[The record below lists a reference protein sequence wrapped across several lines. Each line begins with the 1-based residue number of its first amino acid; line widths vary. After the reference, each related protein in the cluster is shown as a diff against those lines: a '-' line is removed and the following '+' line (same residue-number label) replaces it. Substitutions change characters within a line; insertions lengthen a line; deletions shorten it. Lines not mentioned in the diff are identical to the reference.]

1 VEPVF
6 SFRRFGYALGAMVVV
21 LAVGTLGFRA
31 SLHESWLQ
39 SFYRAVVSA
48 SLTGLDTVPPNDS
61 SRILT
66 IVLVLAGITI
76 FAYIGSL
83 LVEAIARGVI
93 GGMWAE
99 RRRRR
104 TIEGLRDHYIICG
117 FGRVG
122 RRAAEEFGH
131 EGAPFLVLDFS
142 LQAKEAAAEAGVLFV
157 EGNGTDDDDLREA
170 GVERARG
177 LIAASDDDADNL
189 YIALSARSVK
199 PDLFIVA
206 RASNE
211 DAAKKLR
218 LAGADRIVQPYQA
231 AGQVMANLILR
242 PQVSAFVDVVT
253 TASGT
258 DLRFEEIEV
267 TDASGQGGKSIRDLD
282 IRRQTGALIV
292 ALRKRDGSFD
302 TTPTPEAVLDVGD
315 VLIAAGT
322 EQELRALEG
331 IFAPRET
338 LAQGAD

>member
-6 SFRRFGYALGAMVVV
+6 SFRRFGYALGAMCIV
-21 LAVGTLGFRA
+21 LLIGTTGFRL
-31 SLHESWLQ
+31 SLHEPWLQ
-39 SFYRAVVSA
+39 SFYRAVVSS
-48 SLTGLDTVPPNDS
+48 SLTGLDTVPKNDS
-61 SRILT
+61 ARILT

-104 TIEGLRDHYIICG
+104 AIEAQRDHYIICG

-122 RRAAEEFGH
+122 RRVAEEFRH
-131 EGAPFLVLDFS
+131 EGAPFVVLDFNPE
-142 LQAKEAAAEAGVLFV
+142 AIEAAGEQDVLFI
-157 EGNGTDDDDLREA
+157 EGNGTDDEDLQRA
-170 GVERARG
+170 GLERARG
-177 LIAASDDDADNL
+177 LVAASDDDADNL
-189 YIALSARSVK
+189 YITLSARAAR
-199 PDLFIVA
+199 PDLLIVA

-211 DAAKKLR
+211 EAAKKLR

-231 AGQVMANLILR
+231 AGRVMASLMLR
-242 PQVSAFVDVVT
+242 PQVTAFVDVVT
-253 TASGT
+253 SASGS

-267 TDASGQGGKSIRDLD
+267 TEACRQGGKSIRDLD
-282 IRRQTGALIV
+282 IRRETGALIV

-302 TTPTPEAVLDVGD
+302 TTPTPDAVLEVGD

-322 EQELRALEG
+322 EDELRALEH
-331 IFAPRET
+331 IFAPRE
-338 LAQGAD
+338 AVAG

>member
-6 SFRRFGYALGAMVVV
+6 SFRRFGYAIGAMVGV
-21 LAVGTLGFRA
+21 LLFGTVAFHAVLD
-31 SLHESWLQ
+31 EEWLQ
-39 SFYRAVVSA
+39 SFYRAVVSS

-61 SRILT
+61 ARIVT

-76 FAYIGSL
+76 FAYIGTL

-93 GGMWAE
+93 GGMWAD

-104 TIEGLRDHYIICG
+104 AIEALRDHYIICG

-122 RRAAEEFGH
+122 RRVAEEFRH
-131 EGAPFLVLDFS
+131 EGAQYVVLDFS
-142 LQAKEAAAEAGVLFV
+142 PEAKEAAAEAGVLFV

-170 GVERARG
+170 GLERARG
-177 LIAASDDDADNL
+177 LIAASDNDADNL
-189 YIALSARSVK
+189 YITLSARSVK
-199 PDLFIVA
+199 DDLFIVA

-231 AGQVMANLILR
+231 AGRVMANLILR
-242 PQVSAFVDVVT
+242 PQVTAFVDVVT
-253 TASGT
+253 TASGN

-267 TDASGQGGKSIRDLD
+267 TTASGQGGKSIRDLD
-282 IRRQTGALIV
+282 IRKETGALVV
-292 ALRKRDGSFD
+292 ALRKRDGTFD
-302 TTPTPEAVLDVGD
+302 TTPTPEAVLDIGD

-322 EQELRALEG
+322 EEELRALET

-338 LAQGAD
+338 VAR

>member
-1 VEPVF
+1 VEPIF
-6 SFRRFGYALGAMVVV
+6 SFRRFGYAIGALMLV
-21 LAVGTLGFRA
+21 LIGGTLGYHA
-31 SLHESWLQ
+31 ALEESWLQ
-39 SFYRAVVSA
+39 SIYRSVVTV
-48 SLTGLDTVPPNDS
+48 SLTGLDSVPPNNS

-83 LVEAIARGVI
+83 VVEAIARGVL
-93 GGMWAE
+93 GDVWTE

-104 TIEGLRDHYIICG
+104 AIEALRDHYIVCG

-122 RRAAEEFGH
+122 RRVAAEFLH
-131 EGAPFLVLDFS
+131 EGAPFIVLDFS
-142 LQAKEAAAEAGVLFV
+142 VEAKEAAAEAGVLFIA
-157 EGNGTDDDDLREA
+157 GNGTDDDDLRTA
-170 GVERARG
+170 GLDRARG
-177 LIAASDDDADNL
+177 LLAASDDDADNL
-189 YIALSARSVK
+189 YITLSARAVK

-231 AGQVMANLILR
+231 AGRVMANLILR
-242 PQVSAFVDVVT
+242 PQVTDFVDVVT
-253 TASGT
+253 TASGN

-267 TDASGQGGKSIRDLD
+267 TTACGQGGRSIRDLE
-282 IRRQTGALIV
+282 IRKETGALVV
-292 ALRKRDGSFD
+292 ALRKRDGTFD

-322 EQELRALEG
+322 DDELRKLEH
-331 IFAPRET
+331 IFAPRQT
-338 LAQGAD
+338 VAR

>member
-1 VEPVF
+1 VEQAF

-21 LAVGTLGFRA
+21 LVLGTLGFHA
-31 SLHESWLQ
+31 ALHESWLQ
-39 SFYRAVVSA
+39 SFYRSVVSS
-48 SLTGLDTVPPNDS
+48 SLTGLDTTPPNDS
-61 SRILT
+61 SRLLT

-93 GGMWAE
+93 GGMWAD

-104 TIEGLRDHYIICG
+104 AIEALRDHYVICG

-122 RRAAEEFGH
+122 RRVAEEFRH
-131 EGAPFLVLDFS
+131 AGAQFVVLDFS
-142 LQAKEAAAEAGVLFV
+142 EEAKEAAAEVGALFV

-170 GVERARG
+170 GLERARG

-189 YIALSARSVK
+189 YIALSARAVK
-199 PDLFIVA
+199 SDLFIVA

-211 DAAKKLR
+211 EAAKKLR

-231 AGQVMANLILR
+231 AGQVMANLTLR
-242 PQVSAFVDVVT
+242 PQVTAFVDVVT

-267 TDASGQGGKSIRDLD
+267 TDACGKGGKSIRDLD
-282 IRRQTGALIV
+282 IRRQTGALVV
-292 ALRKRDGSFD
+292 ALRKRDGTFD

-322 EQELRALEG
+322 EQELRGLEG

-338 LAQGAD
+338 VADR